1 MFQYFKA
8 FWDWAEENPDKVN
21 ATNAAIYFHFLHIAN
36 FLRWKE
42 SFGVTAGQTM
52 SALGI
57 GSVKTYRKHFEE
69 LVESGLI
76 QIVKRS
82 TNQYSCHII
91 ALPKITQPPTQADT
105 DHMPEHLPSTYP
117 SDDPIHKTIKD
128 NKELKDIED
137 FNSEKKI
144 KRPPKQKKNK
154 EVLFRDSPYFDNPVL
169 FMDEWSATKTAEQY
183 PQIDPLALY
192 ESIKLTTDAT
202 DKYRYANWMAAA
214 QNWAKRDP
222 KQYFARTGIEQFSRG
237 TQELHRR
244 NETLSKLAF
253 DPITGRPWDE

>member
-1 MFQYFKA
+1 MKQY
-8 FWDWAEENPDKVN
+8 WEWADENPTKSN
-21 ATNAAIYFHFLHIAN
+21 PSTAGLYFY
-36 FLRWKE
+36 FLRLANELNWKNE
-42 SFGVTAGQTM
+42 FSISSTQVMGV
-52 SALGI
+52 L
-57 GSVKTYRKHFEE
+57 SVNYNTYKKYFDV

-76 QIVKRS
+76 KIVRQSK
-82 TNQYSCHII
+82 NQFSANII
-91 ALPKITQPPTQADT
+91 ALSNFNSARNKARNKASEKLVKKQDESSH
-105 DHMPEHLPSTYP
+105 D
-117 SDDPIHKTIKD
+117 IHKTIDYKD
-128 NKELKDIED
+128 CKDYKDILG
-137 FNSEKKI
+137 EKKI
-144 KRPPKQKKNK
+144 DAPTKQKKNK

-183 PQIDPLALY
+183 PQIDPLVLY

>member
-1 MFQYFKA
+1 MKKSFILYTDA
-8 FWDWAEENPDKVN
+8 FEMLQHLSDEQLGRLTRMLFEYQISGAIPDVSDPLFFPFGFIRASLDRDNKKWEQRAERARINGNKGGRPKENPEQKEEAQKTQSVISEPTKPVN
-21 ATNAAIYFHFLHIAN
+21 VNVNVNDNVSVSVNDSVN
-36 FLRWKE
+36 FNGAK
-42 SFGVTAGQTM
+42 A
-52 SALGI
+52 
-57 GSVKTYRKHFEE
+57 
-69 LVESGLI
+69 
-76 QIVKRS
+76 
-82 TNQYSCHII
+82 
-91 ALPKITQPPTQADT
+91 
-105 DHMPEHLPSTYP
+105 
-117 SDDPIHKTIKD
+117 
-128 NKELKDIED
+128 
-137 FNSEKKI
+137 
-144 KRPPKQKKNK
+144 PKQKKNK

-183 PQIDPLALY
+183 PQIDPLVLY

-244 NETLSKLAF
+244 NETLSQLAF